1 MKGIGGKGE
10 VGYVYVAGF
19 APLDRRN
26 RGWNEVKKANP
37 GIKQVAH
44 FGKVSDSTASDTQ
57 EQANAAITANPD
69 IKAVLAPY
77 DEFAKGVVLAL
88 GQANKSDVKC
98 SSARAGGGCCTRS
111 AATSRPRG
119 SRACASSGCAMAA
132 YMVSGVLASL
142 GGVILAA
149 RIGEGDVGA
158 GNSYLLDAV
167 AAALVGYAVL
177 AVNRPNVLGTAVGAV
192 FLGIMLNGLT
202 IKNFPYYTQDFVKGV
217 VLMVALLL
225 TFGVRR
231 LR

>member
-1 MKGIGGKGE
+1 VLGGKEYTGTFTDAFLSIDHGRIGGE
-10 VGYVYVAGF
+10 IPVPIVLFAFVG
-19 APLDRRN
+19 
-26 RGWNEVKKANP
+26 
-37 GIKQVAH
+37 I
-44 FGKVSDSTASDTQ
+44 
-57 EQANAAITANPD
+57 
-69 IKAVLAPY
+69 VLW
-77 DEFAKGVVLAL
+77 VVLERTRWGRMLYAI
-88 GQANKSDVKC
+88 GGNAEA
-98 SSARAGGGCCTRS
+98 ARLAGVRVD
-111 AATSRPRG
+111 RLR
-119 SRACASSGCAMAA
+119 MAA

-142 GGVILAA
+142 GGIILAA

-192 FLGIMLNGLT
+192 FLGIMINGLT